1 MGRPNYS
8 RSVGAAPPR
17 SLHLNPV
24 PELDFDVAILGG
36 GMGGYPAAIRASQLG
51 LKVALVEGGKLG
63 GTCLHV
69 GCIPTKAL
77 LESSE
82 LFHRVAARGAE
93 FGLKAEVVGYDYP
106 AIAARRD
113 AVVGQLY
120 KGVQYLMKKNK
131 IEVVQANGRIR
142 DRNTIEADG
151 KLVKAKNLIV
161 ATGST
166 VKTLPGI
173 ALDGEY
179 IVSSDNAVLA
189 ASVPESICII
199 GAGAVGVEF
208 ATFYNQLGVKVTLL
222 EALDRVVPLEDEDV
236 SKELLAAFKKAGIDC
251 RLGVKVSGAKKARDG
266 VSVATDQGEVWAKQ
280 LLVAVGRAA
289 VSKDLG
295 LEQAGVQTH
304 PNGFIKVDEW
314 MRTSADGIHAIGD
327 VIGGFLLAH
336 AASHEGIVAAE
347 DIAGQRLAPMD
358 QNLITRCTYS
368 HPQIASVG
376 LTEKQAREKGHE
388 VKVGKFPFSAIGR
401 AQIHGE
407 TGGFVKIV
415 ADAKTGQL
423 LGTHIIGDSATELI
437 AEPALTQLF
446 QGDAW
451 ELGRNIHPHP
461 TLSEAVMEAA
471 MAVDGHAIHF

>member
-1 MGRPNYS
+1 M
-8 RSVGAAPPR
+8 
-17 SLHLNPV
+17 
-24 PELDFDVAILGG
+24 PEFDFDVAILGG

-51 LKVALVEGGKLG
+51 MKVALVEGGKLG

-82 LFHRVAARGAE
+82 LYHRVASRGAE

-106 AIAARRD
+106 RIAERRD
-113 AVVGQLY
+113 AVVAQLY

-131 IEVVQANGRIR
+131 IEVVAARGRLR

-151 KLVKAKNLIV
+151 RMVRAKNLVI
-161 ATGST
+161 ATGSS

-173 ALDGEY
+173 ELDGQY
-179 IVSSDNAVLA
+179 IVSSDNAVA
-189 ASVPESICII
+189 AKTVPESIAII

-208 ATFYNQLGVKVTLL
+208 ATLYSQLGAKVILL
-222 EALDRVVPLEDEDV
+222 EALDRLVPLEDEDV

-266 VSVATDQGEVWAKQ
+266 VSVQTDQGEVWAKQ

-295 LEQAGVQTH
+295 LEQLGVQTH

-314 MRTSADGIHAIGD
+314 MRTTADGVHAIGD
-327 VIGGFLLAH
+327 VVGGFLLAH
-336 AASHEGIVAAE
+336 AASHEGITAVE
-347 DIAGQRLAPMD
+347 DIAGQRVAPME
-358 QNLITRCTYS
+358 QNLVTRCTYS

-376 LTEKQAREKGHE
+376 LTEKQAREQGHE
-388 VKVGKFPFSAIGR
+388 VKSGKFPFSAIGR

-407 TGGFVKIV
+407 TAGFVKVV
-415 ADAKTGQL
+415 ADAKTGAI
-423 LGTHIIGDSATELI
+423 LGTHIIGSEATELV

-471 MAVDGHAIHF
+471 MAVDGRAIHF

>member
-1 MGRPNYS
+1 
-8 RSVGAAPPR
+8 
-17 SLHLNPV
+17 
-24 PELDFDVAILGG
+24 
-36 GMGGYPAAIRASQLG
+36 MGGYPAAIRASQLG
-51 LKVALVEGGKLG
+51 LKVALVEAGKLG

-82 LFHRVAARGAE
+82 LYHRVATRGQE
-93 FGLKAEVVGYDYP
+93 FGLKAVVVGYDYTK
-106 AIAARRD
+106 IAERRD
-113 AVVGQLY
+113 AVVNQLY

-131 IEVVQANGRIR
+131 IEVVAARGRLR

-173 ALDGEY
+173 ELDGQY
-179 IVSSDNAVLA
+179 VVSSDNAVVA
-189 ASVPESICII
+189 KSAPESICII

-208 ATFYNQLGVKVTLL
+208 ATLYNQLGVKVTLL
-222 EALDRVVPLEDEDV
+222 EALDRLVPLEDDDI
-236 SKELLAAFKKAGIDC
+236 SKEMLTSFKKAGIDV
-251 RLGVKVSGAKKARDG
+251 RTSVKVSGAKKARGG
-266 VSVATDQGEVWAKQ
+266 VSVETDQGEVWAHQ

-295 LEQAGVQTH
+295 LDTVGVQTQ

-314 MRTSADGIHAIGD
+314 MRTTAEGIHAIGD
-327 VIGGFLLAH
+327 VVGGFLLAH
-336 AASHEGIVAAE
+336 AAAHEGITAVE
-347 DIAGQRLAPMD
+347 DIAGKRVAPME
-358 QNLITRCTYS
+358 QNLVTRCTYS

-388 VKVGKFPFSAIGR
+388 VKAGKFPFSAIGR

-407 TGGFVKIV
+407 TGGFVKVV

-451 ELGRNIHPHP
+451 EMGRNIHPHP

>member
-1 MGRPNYS
+1 
-8 RSVGAAPPR
+8 
-17 SLHLNPV
+17 V

-51 LKVALVEGGKLG
+51 LKVVLVEGGKLG
-63 GTCLHV
+63 GTCLHI

-82 LFHRVAARGAE
+82 LYHRVAARGAE

-131 IEVVQANGRIR
+131 IEVVQAKGRLR

-266 VSVATDQGEVWAKQ
+266 VSVETDQGEVWAKQ

>member
-1 MGRPNYS
+1 M
-8 RSVGAAPPR
+8 
-17 SLHLNPV
+17 

-51 LKVALVEGGKLG
+51 LKVALVESGKLG
-63 GTCLHV
+63 GTCLHI

-82 LFHRVAARGAE
+82 LYHRVATRGAE

-106 AIAARRD
+106 RMAERRD

-120 KGVQYLMKKNK
+120 KGVLYLMKKNK
-131 IEVVQANGRIR
+131 IEVVAGKGKLR
-142 DRNTIEADG
+142 DRNTIDVNG
-151 KLVKAKNLIV
+151 KQVKAKNLII

-166 VKTLPGI
+166 VKTLPGLE
-173 ALDGEY
+173 LDGQY
-179 IVSSDNAVLA
+179 IISSDHAVLSKSA
-189 ASVPESICII
+189 PESICII

-222 EALDRVVPLEDEDV
+222 EALDRMVPLEDEDV
-236 SKELLAAFKKAGIDC
+236 SKEMLSAFKKAGIEVQ
-251 RLGVKVSGAKKARDG
+251 LGVKVKGAKKARDG
-266 VSVATDQGEVWAKQ
+266 VTVETDQGEVWAKQ
-280 LLVAVGRAA
+280 LLVAVGRVAI
-289 VSKDLG
+289 SKDLG
-295 LEQAGVQTH
+295 LEQLGVQTH

-314 MRTSADGIHAIGD
+314 MHTSAEGIHAIGD
-327 VIGGFLLAH
+327 VVGGYLLAH

-347 DIAGQRLAPMD
+347 DIAGQRLAPME
-358 QNLITRCTYS
+358 QNLVTRCTYS

-376 LTEKQAREKGHE
+376 MTEKQARDAGHE
-388 VKVGKFPFSAIGR
+388 VKIGKFPFSAIGR

-407 TGGFVKIV
+407 TAGFVKIV
-415 ADAKTGQL
+415 ADGKTGQM
-423 LGTHIIGDSATELI
+423 LGTHIVGANATELI

>member
-1 MGRPNYS
+1 M
-8 RSVGAAPPR
+8 
-17 SLHLNPV
+17 
-24 PELDFDVAILGG
+24 PEFDFDVAILGG

-51 LKVALVEGGKLG
+51 LKVALVEADKLG
-63 GTCLHV
+63 GTCLHI

-82 LFHRVAARGAE
+82 LYHRVAARGAE

-106 AIAARRD
+106 RIAERRD
-113 AVVGQLY
+113 AVVLQLY
-120 KGVQYLMKKNK
+120 KGVQFLMKKNR
-131 IEVVQANGRIR
+131 IEVVEGKGRLR
-142 DRNTIEADG
+142 DRNTIEVNS
-151 KLVKAKNLIV
+151 KQIKAKNLIV
-161 ATGST
+161 ATGSV
-166 VKTLPGI
+166 VKTLPGLE
-173 ALDGEY
+173 LDGKY
-179 IVSSDNAVLA
+179 VVSSDHAVLA
-189 ASVPESICII
+189 KEVPESVAII

-208 ATFYNQLGVKVTLL
+208 ATFYNQLGVNVTLL
-222 EALDRVVPLEDEDV
+222 EALDRLVPLEDEDV
-236 SKELLAAFKKAGIDC
+236 SKELLSAFKKTGIEC

-266 VSVATDQGEVWAKQ
+266 VSVETDQGEVWAKQ

-289 VSKDLG
+289 VSKELG
-295 LEQAGVQTH
+295 LEQVGVQLH

-314 MRTSADGIHAIGD
+314 MRTSVDSIHAIGD
-327 VIGGFLLAH
+327 VVGGYLLAH

-347 DIAGQRLAPMD
+347 DIAGQRLAPME
-358 QNLITRCTYS
+358 QELVTRCTYS

-376 LTEKQAREKGHE
+376 LTEKQARDKGLE
-388 VKVGKFPFSAIGR
+388 VKVGRFPFSAIGR

-407 TGGFVKIV
+407 TAGFVKIV
-415 ADAKTGQL
+415 ADAKSGRM
-423 LGTHIIGDSATELI
+423 LGSHVIGAEATELI

-471 MAVDGHAIHF
+471 MAVDGHAIHI

>member
-1 MGRPNYS
+1 M
-8 RSVGAAPPR
+8 AA
-17 SLHLNPV
+17 
-24 PELDFDVAILGG
+24 DFDVAILGG

-51 LKVALVEGGKLG
+51 LKVALVESDKLG

-82 LFHRVAARGAE
+82 LYHRVAVRGQE
-93 FGLKAEVVGYDYP
+93 FGIAAESVAFDYP
-106 AIAARRD
+106 QIAARRD
-113 AVVGQLY
+113 AVVNQLF

-131 IEVVQANGRIR
+131 VEVIAGNGRVRDRGTIEVGAQQI
-142 DRNTIEADG
+142 
-151 KLVKAKNLIV
+151 KAKNLIV

-166 VKTLPGI
+166 VKSLPGI
-173 ALDGEY
+173 EFDGQY
-179 IVSSDNAVLA
+179 IVSSDHATLA
-189 ASVPESICII
+189 GKVPESICII

-208 ATFYNQLGVKVTLL
+208 ATLYNQLGVKVTLL
-222 EALDRVVPLEDEDV
+222 EALDRLVPLEDEEV
-236 SKELLAAFKKAGIDC
+236 SKELLGAFKKAGIDC
-251 RLGVKVSGAKKARDG
+251 RLGVKVSGAKKSRDG
-266 VSVATDQGEVWAKQ
+266 VSVETDQGEVWAKQ

-295 LEQAGVQTH
+295 LEQVGVQTH

-314 MRTSADGIHAIGD
+314 MRTSVDSIHAIGD
-327 VIGGFLLAH
+327 VVGGFLLAH

-358 QNLITRCTYS
+358 QDLITRCTYS

-376 LTEKQAREKGHE
+376 MTEKQAREKGHE
-388 VKVGKFPFSAIGR
+388 VKTGKFPFSAIGR

-407 TGGFVKIV
+407 TAGFVKIV
-415 ADAKTGQL
+415 ADAKPGQR
-423 LGTHIIGDSATELI
+423 LGTHVVRANATELI

-451 ELGRNIHPHP
+451 ELGRNSHPHP

>member
-1 MGRPNYS
+1 
-8 RSVGAAPPR
+8 
-17 SLHLNPV
+17 
-24 PELDFDVAILGG
+24 
-36 GMGGYPAAIRASQLG
+36 MGGYPAAIRASQLG
-51 LKVALVEGGKLG
+51 LKVALVESNKLG
-63 GTCLHV
+63 GTCLHI

-82 LFHRVAARGAE
+82 LYHRVATRGAE
-93 FGLKAEVVGYDYP
+93 FGLKAEIVGYDYP
-106 AIAARRD
+106 KIAERRD

-131 IEVVQANGRIR
+131 IEVVEGKGRVR
-142 DRNTIEADG
+142 DRSTIEVGARQ
-151 KLVKAKNLIV
+151 LKAKNLIV
-161 ATGST
+161 ATGSV
-166 VKTLPGI
+166 VKTLPGLE
-173 ALDGEY
+173 LDGQF
-179 IVSSDNAVLA
+179 IVSSDHAVLSSSA
-189 ASVPESICII
+189 PESICII

-222 EALDRVVPLEDEDV
+222 EALDRLVPLEDDDV
-236 SKELLAAFKKAGIDC
+236 SKELLSAFKKAGIDC
-251 RLGVKVSGAKKARDG
+251 RLGVKVSGAKKARGG
-266 VSVATDQGEVWAKQ
+266 VSIETDQGEVWANQ

-289 VSKDLG
+289 VSKELG
-295 LEQAGVQTH
+295 LEQAGVQLQ

-314 MRTSADGIHAIGD
+314 MRTSVDSIHAIGD
-327 VIGGFLLAH
+327 VVGGYLLAH

-358 QNLITRCTYS
+358 QQLITRCTYS

-376 LTEKQAREKGHE
+376 LTEKQAQQNGHE

-407 TGGFVKIV
+407 TSGFVKIV
-415 ADAKTGQL
+415 GDAKTGQL
-423 LGTHIIGDSATELI
+423 LGTHIIGAEATELI

-471 MAVDGHAIHF
+471 MAVDGHAIHI

>member
-1 MGRPNYS
+1 MPDF
-8 RSVGAAPPR
+8 
-17 SLHLNPV
+17 
-24 PELDFDVAILGG
+24 DFDVAILGG

-51 LKVALVEGGKLG
+51 LKVALVEADKLG
-63 GTCLHV
+63 GTCLHI

-82 LFHRVAARGAE
+82 LYHRVATRGVE
-93 FGLKAEVVGYDYP
+93 FGLKAEVVGYDYQR
-106 AIAARRD
+106 IAQRRD

-131 IEVVQANGRIR
+131 IEVIQGRGRLR
-142 DRNTIEADG
+142 DRNSIEVNG
-151 KLVKAKNLIV
+151 KQVKAPNLIL
-161 ATGST
+161 ATGSS
-166 VKTLPGI
+166 VKTLPGLE
-173 ALDGEY
+173 LDGQF
-179 IVSSDNAVLA
+179 IISSDNAVLA
-189 ASVPESICII
+189 KDVPESICII

-208 ATFYNQLGVKVTLL
+208 ATFYSELGVKVTML
-222 EALDRVVPLEDEDV
+222 EALDRLVPLEDEEV
-236 SKELLAAFKKAGIDC
+236 SKELLSSFKKAGIDV
-251 RLGVKVSGAKKARDG
+251 RVGVKVSGARKARDG
-266 VSVATDQGEVWAKQ
+266 VSVDTDQGEVWAKQ

-289 VSKDLG
+289 VSKELG
-295 LEQAGVQTH
+295 LEQVGVQLH
-304 PNGFIKVDEW
+304 PSGFIKVDEW
-314 MRTSADGIHAIGD
+314 MRTSAESIHAIGD
-327 VIGGFLLAH
+327 VVGGYLLAH

-347 DIAGQRLAPMD
+347 DIAGQRTAPME
-358 QNLITRCTYS
+358 QELVTRCTYS

-388 VKVGKFPFSAIGR
+388 VKVGRFPFSAIGR
-401 AQIHGE
+401 AQIHGD
-407 TGGFVKIV
+407 TAGFVKIV
-415 ADAKTGQL
+415 SDAKTGQM
-423 LGTHIIGDSATELI
+423 LGTHIIGSEATELI

>member
-1 MGRPNYS
+1 VPNF
-8 RSVGAAPPR
+8 
-17 SLHLNPV
+17 
-24 PELDFDVAILGG
+24 DFDVAILGG
-36 GMGGYPAAIRASQLG
+36 GMGGYPAGIRAAQLG
-51 LKVALVEGGKLG
+51 LKVALVEADKLG
-63 GTCLHV
+63 GTCLHI

-82 LFHRVAARGAE
+82 LYHRVTTRGAE
-93 FGLKAEVVGYDYP
+93 FGLKAEIVGYDYP
-106 AIAARRD
+106 RIAQRRD

-131 IEVVQANGRIR
+131 IEVVPGKGRLR
-142 DRNTIEADG
+142 DRNTIDIGG
-151 KLVKAKNLIV
+151 KQVKAKDLII

-166 VKTLPGI
+166 VKTLPGLE
-173 ALDGEY
+173 LDGQY
-179 IVSSDNAVLA
+179 IVSSDNAVLSKSA
-189 ASVPESICII
+189 PESICII

-208 ATFYNQLGVKVTLL
+208 ATFYSELGVKVTLL
-222 EALDRVVPLEDEDV
+222 EALDRLVPLEDEEV
-236 SKELLAAFKKAGIDC
+236 SKELLSSFKKSGIDV

-266 VSVATDQGEVWAKQ
+266 VSVDTDQGEVWAKQ

-289 VSKDLG
+289 ASKEVG
-295 LEQAGVQTH
+295 LEQVGVQTH

-314 MRTSADGIHAIGD
+314 MRTSVEGIHAIGD
-327 VIGGFLLAH
+327 VVGGYLLAH

-347 DIAGQRLAPMD
+347 DIAGQRMAPMD
-358 QNLITRCTYS
+358 QALVTRCTYS

-376 LTEKQAREKGHE
+376 LTEKQARDKGHE
-388 VKVGKFPFSAIGR
+388 VKIGRFPFSAIGR

-415 ADAKTGQL
+415 ADAKTGQM
-423 LGTHIIGDSATELI
+423 LGTHIVGAEATELI

>member
-1 MGRPNYS
+1 MPNY
-8 RSVGAAPPR
+8 
-17 SLHLNPV
+17 
-24 PELDFDVAILGG
+24 DFDVAILGG

-51 LKVALVEGGKLG
+51 MKVALVEADKLG
-63 GTCLHV
+63 GTCLHI

-82 LFHRVAARGAE
+82 LYHRVATRGVE

-106 AIAARRD
+106 RIAQRRD

-131 IEVVQANGRIR
+131 IEVIAGRGR
-142 DRNTIEADG
+142 LHDRNTIEVGG
-151 KLVKAKNLIV
+151 KQVKAQNLIV
-161 ATGST
+161 ATGSS
-166 VKTLPGI
+166 VKTLPGLE
-173 ALDGEY
+173 LDGQY

-189 ASVPESICII
+189 TSAPESICII

-208 ATFYNQLGVKVTLL
+208 ATFYSELGVKVTLL
-222 EALDRVVPLEDEDV
+222 EALDRLVPLEDEEV
-236 SKELLAAFKKAGIDC
+236 SKELLSAFKKAGIDV
-251 RLGVKVSGAKKARDG
+251 RLGVKVSGARKARDG
-266 VSVATDQGEVWAKQ
+266 VSVETDQGEVWAKQ

-289 VSKDLG
+289 VSKEIG
-295 LEQAGVQTH
+295 LDQVGVEAH

-314 MRTSADGIHAIGD
+314 MRTSVESIHAIGD
-327 VIGGFLLAH
+327 VVGGFLLAH

-347 DIAGQRLAPMD
+347 DIAGQRTAPMEQD
-358 QNLITRCTYS
+358 LVTRCTYS
-368 HPQIASVG
+368 HPQVASVG
-376 LTEKQAREKGHE
+376 LTEKQARDKGHE
-388 VKVGKFPFSAIGR
+388 VKVGRFPFSAIGR

-407 TGGFVKIV
+407 TAGFVKIV
-415 ADAKTGQL
+415 SDAKTGQM
-423 LGTHIIGDSATELI
+423 LGTHIVGSEATELI